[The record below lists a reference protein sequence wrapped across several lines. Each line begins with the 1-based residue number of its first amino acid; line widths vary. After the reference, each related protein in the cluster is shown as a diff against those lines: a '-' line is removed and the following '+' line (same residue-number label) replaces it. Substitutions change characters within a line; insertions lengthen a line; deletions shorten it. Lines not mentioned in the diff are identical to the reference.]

1 MPAKIRILILAELD
15 PAWAAQHHKLKH
27 GCYTFE
33 FSCLKIFTT
42 GKIKIEKAHILPL
55 VMSMVSAK
63 YCYVTHKLR
72 LHQKDRCKRFTLF

>member
-1 MPAKIRILILAELD
+1 
-15 PAWAAQHHKLKH
+15 QHHKLKH

-55 VMSMVSAK
+55 VMSMGFLITTLLIIFIFIGNIFSAF
-63 YCYVTHKLR
+63 
-72 LHQKDRCKRFTLF
+72 FTRQFP